1 MRNHLKI
8 HKMISETED
17 LESTIIKNM
26 EENNMRKLK
35 LFRVL
40 LLSAC
45 MVALSSTVALASQTE
60 DKNAS
65 SSVVQNT
72 GITNKQI
79 EIDQFLFDT
88 GAKEIE
94 KLGFR
99 ITSTLPVDNYVQ
111 IGISPYSDANAEFL
125 YNKFGKDAIKV
136 VEEDISIAYSPE
148 IAYTTGAGVAGS
160 VDPSTPV
167 ENAEAQDTPLVAE
180 SGMGTTSVDD
190 SKAADGTLVDEAV
203 TVRSSDLDGDIN
215 PEAADKAANGEEMMA
230 YTTGVDVKDTKSNK
244 AVPIAIASLVG
255 ILLVGGAIV
264 IKRKGLL
271 GK

>member
-1 MRNHLKI
+1 
-8 HKMISETED
+8 MISKTED
-17 LESTIIKNM
+17 QESTITKKM
-26 EENNMRKLK
+26 EENNMRRSK
-35 LFRVL
+35 LFKVL

-45 MVALSSTVALASQTE
+45 MVAFSSTVALASQTE

-72 GITNKQI
+72 EITNKQI

-94 KLGFR
+94 KLGFQ

-111 IGISPYSDANAEFL
+111 IGITPYSDANAEFL
-125 YNKFGKDAIKV
+125 YNKFGKDSIKV
-136 VEEDISIAYSPE
+136 VEEDLSIPYSPE
-148 IAYTTGAGVAGS
+148 IAYTTAAGAGGS

-167 ENAEAQDTPLVAE
+167 EKDAEAQDTPLTAE

-190 SKAADGTLVDEAV
+190 SKAADGTLVDEAE
-203 TVRSSDLDGDIN
+203 TVSATDLGGDSI
-215 PEAADKAANGEEMMA
+215 PVAADKAANGEEMMA